1 MNFSVCIHVL
11 FIVNGCN
18 FNIKTL
24 KPSMTEQVFFF
35 SFFLSLVTVLDLNK
49 RTLIAN
55 MLVGKNTDYIFLV
68 YRLEK

>member
-1 MNFSVCIHVL
+1 
-11 FIVNGCN
+11 
-18 FNIKTL
+18 
-24 KPSMTEQVFFF
+24 MTEQV
-35 SFFLSLVTVLDLNK
+35 LKLGEYYTQKK